1 MYAMN
6 YTLILITL
14 SLGCIILIYI
24 NKRGMRNIK
33 EDKKMSRQY
42 RVLTEFILSEFPDS
56 RIIKEDDASITIGC
70 TGANGST
77 SLHIESKSK
86 RIAVLY
92 KTESAVFGTHELEWK
107 FYEPMDQEEMIHK
120 IKKDISCYNSKMT
133 MNFG

>member
-1 MYAMN
+1 
-6 YTLILITL
+6 
-14 SLGCIILIYI
+14 
-24 NKRGMRNIK
+24 MRNIK